1 MGMTGTLAAPR
12 RWLVALGA
20 PSGALVLAWLA
31 WRQHTVARD
40 GRLPTWLE
48 LVLFLTGMGLA
59 SLLPRW
65 RRTSPDTLDPDDGQT
80 DGPGGP
86 FDGPELSPLPQG
98 AQSLLAILARA
109 LGEAEVALFVRQG
122 GRLVCRAQEPK
133 AFGAQGFGQRLLGLM
148 PPGKGH
154 AAMQVVAMDGRLG
167 GGRAERPRRIAVPLY
182 PDKDTAQGTRH
193 PTAPWAVL
201 FAQRRTGPLGEAD
214 QALVCSVAEQLAVSL
229 QLEQA
234 LRTAQADRLRL
245 EHMATTDSLTELANR
260 RHFMRIFAL
269 QLERAKRY
277 KRRLSLI
284 FLDIDHFKQ
293 VNDTY
298 GHATGDEVL
307 KGVARV
313 LRHTARKTDTVARY
327 GGEEFAILMEE
338 TGPAGAQR
346 IAERIQE
353 ALKKQPFG
361 PQDALFFK
369 TVSVGVATFPQHGDA
384 PERLIACADEALYQ
398 AKRNGRDQITLYRGP
413 TTACSS
419 EPR

>member
-1 MGMTGTLAAPR
+1 VALAAPGGA
-12 RWLVALGA
+12 VA
-20 PSGALVLAWLA
+20 VAWLA
-31 WRQHTVARD
+31 YRQHTAPRD

-48 LVLFLTGMGLA
+48 LGLFLVGMALA
-59 SLLPRW
+59 MLLPRW
-65 RRTSPDTLDPDDGQT
+65 RRPSADAPSPSDGPPSAPDTSSP
-80 DGPGGP
+80 PAA
-86 FDGPELSPLPQG
+86 DGPELSPLPQG
-98 AQSLLAILARA
+98 ARSLLAILARA
-109 LGEAEVALFVRQG
+109 LGEGEVALFVRQG
-122 GRLVCRAQEPK
+122 GRLCCRAQEPK
-133 AFGAQGFGQRLLGLM
+133 AFGAQGLGHRLLGLM
-148 PPGKGH
+148 PQAKSHGT
-154 AAMQVVAMDGRLG
+154 MQVVALDSRF

-182 PDKDTAQGTRH
+182 PDKDQAHASHH

-201 FAQRRTGPLGEAD
+201 FAQRRTGPFGEAD
-214 QALVCSVAEQLAVSL
+214 QALVCSVAEQIAVSL

-313 LRHTARKTDTVARY
+313 LRQTARKTDTVARY

-338 TGPAGAQR
+338 TGLSGAQR

-413 TTACSS
+413 VTACSS